1 MSLMDHHHLYLLLV
15 RSRLESA
22 LPVLLFRP
30 SRASPSPF
38 NAVNS
43 FKQSPT
49 PIAAR
54 RLIYN
59 DYALYSDAV
68 DWSLA
73 CLYMCHF
80 L

>member
-1 MSLMDHHHLYLLLV
+1 MSLTGHHHLYLLLV
-15 RSRLESA
+15 RSRLESG

-30 SRASPSPF
+30 PRAFLSPF
-38 NAVNS
+38 DAVNS
-43 FKQSPT
+43 FKQWPT

-59 DYALYSDAV
+59 DYALHSDAV